1 MAKNES
7 KKGFNY
13 KFYAVI
19 AVLVVAA
26 ILAAVTGYA
35 FKNRYIQFDPQK
47 TALNY
52 ADTVFQ
58 RGDGYN
64 AYAYTISAK
73 SEKYGDFIRIYYMY
87 PLIYPGYEPGMS
99 DDEFDAIKDNGYN
112 NEKYESDTTKNDDG
126 TLAGQVADTM
136 YPYYVELINTY
147 GWDDYDDIYK
157 NYFNRFVEVRQEI
170 FGDEYLDDEVMF
182 TAFESNV
189 STYGNAVTGTEEVLG
204 EDEKT
209 VIQEKSVGLYQ
220 EKYGEDYQITTSV
233 VSSEPVE
240 DLEAYK
246 AAMPA
251 DVLETYEITVDD
263 IVDAQMITTEASL
276 EDGTVIAT
284 LNVYVVKIGNTWY
297 VDNTTTVTDAVYTEL
312 LSGITA
318 ETVSA

>member
-263 IVDAQMITTEASL
+263 IADAQMITTEASL

-318 ETVSA
+318 

>member
-1 MAKNES
+1 MAKSEN

-13 KFYAVI
+13 KLYAGI
-19 AVLVVAA
+19 AVLIVAV
-26 ILAAVTGYA
+26 ILAAITGYA
-35 FKNRYIQFDPQK
+35 FKNRYIQFDPEK

-64 AYAYTISAK
+64 AYNYTLSAK

-87 PLIYPGYEPGMS
+87 PLIYPEYEVGMS
-99 DDEFDAIKDNGYN
+99 DDEFDAIKNNGYN
-112 NEKYESDTTKNDDG
+112 NEKYQSDATVNDDG
-126 TLAGQVADTM
+126 TLAGQVADRM
-136 YPYYVELINTY
+136 YPYYVELIKTY

-157 NYFNRFVEVRQEI
+157 NYFARFVEVRKEV

-189 STYGNAVTGTEEVLG
+189 SAYGNAVTGTEEVLG

-209 VIQEKSVGLYQ
+209 VIQEKSTGLFQ
-220 EKYGEDYQITTSV
+220 QMYGENYQITTAV
-233 VSSEPVE
+233 ANAAPVE
-240 DLEAYK
+240 DIDAYK

-251 DVLETYEITVDD
+251 DVLETYEITADD
-263 IVDAQMITTEASL
+263 ISDAQVVTTQATL

-284 LNVYVVKIGNTWY
+284 LEVYVVKIGNTWY
-297 VDNTTTVTDAVYTEL
+297 VDNTTTVTNPVYTEL
-312 LSGITA
+312 LSGIEA
-318 ETVSA
+318 

>member
-263 IVDAQMITTEASL
+263 IADAQMITTEASL